1 MCDRVARDRRLRVK
15 ELCVC
20 VCDKVACDRRLRV
33 KELCVTELFVKEGG
47 RRRSG
52 QECPTEKQEPHTKAC
67 GTRYIKYF
75 CAVYPPDPAE
85 QGQIQMGTHDLS
97 NLIMV

>member
-1 MCDRVARDRRLRVK
+1 
-15 ELCVC
+15 
-20 VCDKVACDRRLRV
+20 
-33 KELCVTELFVKEGG
+33 VTELFVKEGG